1 MGEEKIE
8 AKVNQE
14 DMTLTKEDFI
24 DLYKEA
30 QSCENQIRTA
40 SRNSTSIF
48 TTLLLAVVGGG
59 FTCVRFALP
68 EKILAGCLMICVGLI
83 IFGLS
88 AIAYRQFI
96 SDFIRQ
102 VEYMTIQGKIED
114 IIGLTDE
121 KKYHANKFWSKEP
134 IVPNSYIKFRTIP
147 VNSENSS
154 MFIKSLVSGKSTK
167 MKIYYG
173 IFALIGVGFIV
184 GAILVFTGVISLDS
198 ITGAKE

>member
-1 MGEEKIE
+1 MGEEKTE

-68 EKILAGCLMICVGLI
+68 EKILAGCLMICVGFI

-114 IIGLTDE
+114 LLGLTDE
-121 KKYHANKFWSKEP
+121 KKYHANKYWSKEP
-134 IVPNSYIKFRTIP
+134 IVPNSYVNFRTMDK
-147 VNSENSS
+147 NRENSS
-154 MFIKSLVSGKSTK
+154 EFIHGLVNGKSTK

>member
-1 MGEEKIE
+1 
-8 AKVNQE
+8 
-14 DMTLTKEDFI
+14 
-24 DLYKEA
+24 
-30 QSCENQIRTA
+30 
-40 SRNSTSIF
+40 
-48 TTLLLAVVGGG
+48 
-59 FTCVRFALP
+59 
-68 EKILAGCLMICVGLI
+68 
-83 IFGLS
+83 
-88 AIAYRQFI
+88 
-96 SDFIRQ
+96 
-102 VEYMTIQGKIED
+102 MTIQGKIED

-147 VNSENSS
+147 ENSENSS
-154 MFIKSLVSGKSTK
+154 VFIKSLVSGKSTK